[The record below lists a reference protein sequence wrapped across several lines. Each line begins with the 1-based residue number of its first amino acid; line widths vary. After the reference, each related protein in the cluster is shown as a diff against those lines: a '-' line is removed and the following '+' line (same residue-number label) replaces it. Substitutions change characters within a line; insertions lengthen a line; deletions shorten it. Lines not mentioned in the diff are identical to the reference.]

1 MVLCG
6 ISSNGWHEKV
16 VENRD
21 MSTKTK
27 ELQYLGNKDLLT
39 LPKTVFLA
47 SSTIPPDV
55 VLRCYDWA
63 TGEHE
68 GCVVSGF
75 SSKLEQDVLHFLLK
89 SKTPVIMVL
98 ARRMYREIPEELK
111 VPLVQG
117 RLLIISTSTAIRQSR
132 ATALARNRY
141 ICELADRI
149 MMVGVTENSSLYAL
163 QEQFRNKQSTPF

>member
-1 MVLCG
+1 M
-6 ISSNGWHEKV
+6 
-16 VENRD
+16 D
-21 MSTKTK
+21 
-27 ELQYLGNKDLLT
+27 YLGNRELLKQ
-39 LPKTVFLA
+39 LKTAFLA
-47 SSTIPPDV
+47 SGTIAPDE

-89 SKTPVIMVL
+89 GKTPVIMVL

-111 VPLVQG
+111 VPLEQG

-132 ATALARNRY
+132 VRALARNRY
-141 ICELADRI
+141 ICEQADRI
-149 MMVGVTENSSLYAL
+149 MMVGVTESSSLYGL
-163 QEQFRNKQSTPF
+163 QEAFSNKMIQ

>member
-1 MVLCG
+1 M
-6 ISSNGWHEKV
+6 
-16 VENRD
+16 D
-21 MSTKTK
+21 
-27 ELQYLGNKDLLT
+27 YLGNRELQKQL
-39 LPKTVFLA
+39 KTAFLA
-47 SSTIPPDV
+47 SGTIAPDV

-75 SSKLEQDVLHFLLK
+75 SSRLEQDVLHFLLK

-111 VPLVQG
+111 APLDQG
-117 RLLIISTSTAIRQSR
+117 RLLIISTSAAVRQSR
-132 ATALARNRY
+132 TTALARNRY

-149 MMVGVTENSSLYAL
+149 MMVGVTESSSLYRL
-163 QEQFRNKQSTPF
+163 QDEFANKLT

>member
-1 MVLCG
+1 MG
-6 ISSNGWHEKV
+6 MEH
-16 VENRD
+16 
-21 MSTKTK
+21 
-27 ELQYLGNKDLLT
+27 LGNRELLKQ
-39 LPKTVFLA
+39 PKTAFLA
-47 SSTIPPDV
+47 SGTIAPDV

-75 SSKLEQDVLHFLLK
+75 SSRLEQDVLHFLLRA
-89 SKTPVIMVL
+89 KTPVIMVL

-111 VPLVQG
+111 VPLEHG

-141 ICELADRI
+141 ICEMADRI
-149 MMVGVTENSSLYAL
+149 MMVGVTEDSSLYGL
-163 QEQFRNKQSTPF
+163 QEEFRNKLLP

>member
-1 MVLCG
+1 M
-6 ISSNGWHEKV
+6 E
-16 VENRD
+16 
-21 MSTKTK
+21 
-27 ELQYLGNKDLLT
+27 YLGNKELLT
-39 LPKTVFLA
+39 MQKTAFLA
-47 SSTIPPDV
+47 SGTIAPDV

-63 TGEHE
+63 TDEHE

-89 SKTPVIMVL
+89 GKTPVIMVL

-111 VPLVQG
+111 ASLDQG

-141 ICELADRI
+141 ICELADYI
-149 MMVGVTENSSLYAL
+149 MMVGVTEDSSLYGL
-163 QEQFRNKQSTPF
+163 QKEFGDKLT

>member
-1 MVLCG
+1 M
-6 ISSNGWHEKV
+6 
-16 VENRD
+16 D
-21 MSTKTK
+21 
-27 ELQYLGNKDLLT
+27 YLGNRELQKQL
-39 LPKTVFLA
+39 KTAFLA
-47 SSTIPPDV
+47 SGTIAPDE

-63 TGEHE
+63 TDEHE

-89 SKTPVIMVL
+89 SKTPIIMVL

-111 VPLVQG
+111 VPLEQG

-141 ICELADRI
+141 VCELADYI
-149 MMVGVTENSSLYAL
+149 MMVGVTEDSSLYGL
-163 QEQFRNKQSTPF
+163 QEAFSNKLI